1 MRVWPIWGHEK
12 NLESTSQRWC
22 VFSTFFINLALY
34 LQKVLKQLF
43 PKFCTLT
50 LLPIRSSYC
59 VIVRVRVVLKRTVA
73 GDWRFDSEDD
83 FRSDCR
89 NVSHQQQF
97 FSELPS
103 PGRSPNTNYWYS
115 WVQTIYYTA
124 YTSRYEFYLTARVRV
139 DQVSLSKRGY
149 MQNHSYENNFN
160 YVWTKERMSTTGHQD
175 TLWERGLR

>member
-1 MRVWPIWGHEK
+1 MPVQNREYDINLCSPPQEPPLHASPSSIPKMRVWPIWGHEK

-73 GDWRFDSEDD
+73 GDWRFDVLTLKMTSAQIVETSVTNNSSFQNYPHPDD
-83 FRSDCR
+83 
-89 NVSHQQQF
+89 H
-97 FSELPS
+97 PI
-103 PGRSPNTNYWYS
+103 
-115 WVQTIYYTA
+115 QTI
-124 YTSRYEFYLTARVRV
+124 
-139 DQVSLSKRGY
+139 
-149 MQNHSYENNFN
+149 
-160 YVWTKERMSTTGHQD
+160 D
-175 TLWERGLR
+175 TPGFKPFTV